1 VDGSGNTPKR
11 SVQAVT
17 AFSCVI
23 RHLVPYKLKPSCS
36 IIQGIGLVD
45 GSGNTPKRSVQAV
58 TVGMS
63 ILHHDDRTGARSPEF
78 RVAASV
84 PRNCKREIDVGC
96 LRDCQWHK
104 QIVAGARVG

>member
-1 VDGSGNTPKR
+1 MLYNLLAKHEQIVDDQFQNRIKFSTFCEFLYRVKVGSKAPKR

-17 AFSCVI
+17 A
-23 RHLVPYKLKPSCS
+23 
-36 IIQGIGLVD
+36 
-45 GSGNTPKRSVQAV
+45 
-58 TVGMS
+58 GMS
-63 ILHHDDRTGARSPEF
+63 VLHHDGRTGARSPEF

-104 QIVAGARVG
+104 QIVAGARVGGWLR